1 MGCSLSVIE
10 YPITIKVPITILV
23 WHQEVTSRD
32 LRGMPRVSK
41 ITFLVLYEAPYPSM
55 VGAEGPEIFEFNTS
69 ALLEKSL
76 KASHSSRLLFFLLFI
91 FFECQ
96 GLGGDTI
103 PVVSKSCWI
112 RQCQPQNFCH
122 FSIHKIA
129 DIIDGTT
136 AKGGLELFKVKMP
149 NTVGLISDVA
159 LVRPLSSNCLT

>member
-10 YPITIKVPITILV
+10 YPITIKVPIIILV

-32 LRGMPRVSK
+32 FRRIPRVSK

-112 RQCQPQNFCH
+112 RQCQPQNFAT
-122 FSIHKIA
+122 FQFIK
-129 DIIDGTT
+129 
-136 AKGGLELFKVKMP
+136 
-149 NTVGLISDVA
+149 
-159 LVRPLSSNCLT
+159 